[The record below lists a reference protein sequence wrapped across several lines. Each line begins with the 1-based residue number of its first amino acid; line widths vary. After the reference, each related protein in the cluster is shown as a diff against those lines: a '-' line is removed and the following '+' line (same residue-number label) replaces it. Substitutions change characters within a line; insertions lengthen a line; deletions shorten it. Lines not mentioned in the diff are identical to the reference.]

1 MKIAHLAWLAGSCGR
16 LTSALAGDRRS
27 VDGLYPEPQRHWPQ
41 SYIQVCNGP
50 NFSQECGKVDM
61 TNEGEKQYLGKCK
74 TIPFGVFYSKV
85 MSARFVGY
93 EGGCCELFD
102 GINCIGSRVIF
113 DNEIPDLYGHCGFE
127 GNSVKPPKKKEEPE
141 QGEKG
146 KGKKG
151 KKPEKGKQEP
161 DKEMEQPA
169 DGARVE
175 GLSGKTKSFACYRP
189 QECKKLRPTYNG
201 TDCRWVAPYS
211 EFFDH

>member
-16 LTSALAGDRRS
+16 LTSASAGDRRS

-50 NFSQECGKVDM
+50 NFTQECGKVDM
-61 TNEGEKQYLGKCK
+61 TNKGEKQYLGKCK
-74 TIPFGVFYSKV
+74 TIPFGVFYGKV
-85 MSARFVGY
+85 MSARRQK
-93 EGGCCELFD
+93 EGGA
-102 GINCIGSRVIF
+102 RA
-113 DNEIPDLYGHCGFE
+113 
-127 GNSVKPPKKKEEPE
+127 
-141 QGEKG
+141 GEKG
-146 KGKKG
+146 EKEKG

-161 DKEMEQPA
+161 DKEKEQPA

-201 TDCRWVAPYS
+201 TDCRWLAPYS

>member
-1 MKIAHLAWLAGSCGR
+1 MKIAHLVWLAGSCGR
-16 LTSALAGDRRS
+16 LTSASAGDRRS

-50 NFSQECGKVDM
+50 NFTQECGKVDM
-61 TNEGEKQYLGKCK
+61 TNREGKAVLGK
-74 TIPFGVFYSKV
+74 
-85 MSARFVGY
+85 MH
-93 EGGCCELFD
+93 

-113 DNEIPDLYGHCGFE
+113 DNEIADLYGHCGFE
-127 GNSVKPPKKKEEPE
+127 GNDVKPPKKKEEPE

-146 KGKKG
+146 KKEKGKKG

-161 DKEMEQPA
+161 DKEKEQPA